1 MKYLFILTIMASF
14 MATAAFATEVETD
27 CPMMREDTSRNNPKL
42 SLDTTKV
49 KTKTRSKGSSAQ

>member
-1 MKYLFILTIMASF
+1 MKYLFIMAIMASF
-14 MATAAFATEVETD
+14 MTTVSYAAEVETD

-49 KTKTRSKGSSAQ
+49 KTSTRSKGASAQ